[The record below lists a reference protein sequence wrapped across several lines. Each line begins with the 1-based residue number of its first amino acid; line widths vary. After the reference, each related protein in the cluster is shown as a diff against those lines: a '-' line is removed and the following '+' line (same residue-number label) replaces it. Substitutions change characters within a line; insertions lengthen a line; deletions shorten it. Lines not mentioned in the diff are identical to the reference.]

1 MTKPVIAGRII
12 MIAGT
17 ILSPVIILM
26 TLAISSPGQ
35 AACGAGSARCEPSAE
50 ETRAKITRLLDSTF
64 VTPHQIVAVEKRDG
78 REIETQG
85 LKEYEIRFSV
95 VLNYSGDRLRCRT
108 DLCPELHNYL
118 LEIDAPA
125 KKATISGWLF
135 FKQAGDGWR

>member
-1 MTKPVIAGRII
+1 

-85 LKEYEIRFSV
+85 RKEYEMRFSV

>member
-1 MTKPVIAGRII
+1 MRVFWRPAPVIAF
-12 MIAGT
+12 M
-17 ILSPVIILM
+17 M
-26 TLAISSPGQ
+26 LAISSPGQ
-35 AACGAGSARCEPSAE
+35 AACSPNNDSCAPSTDEA
-50 ETRAKITRLLDSTF
+50 RAKIARLLDSAF
-64 VTPHQIVAVEKRDG
+64 LTPYTIVVVEKRDG

-85 LKEYEIRFSV
+85 SKKYEMRFSV